1 MAKTIPVSQ
10 VVTVNPGVIGTG
22 GNPLALNGV
31 FVTSNAD
38 VPVGQLLQFYSAEA
52 VAEYFGINSQMAEIA
67 TKYFLAFDNSQQKP
81 QAIIFAAYA
90 AEAVGAWVRGSSLA
104 GMTLAQ
110 LQAITGPLG
119 VTIAG
124 KAYEIADVDLA
135 AVTSFTNAAAVLT
148 TALNADGAATFTWDA
163 AFNCFRLTVTSTGK
177 ESTISA
183 VTGDA
188 AVSLG
193 LAAGTVSQGA
203 DADTAATAMERIKA
217 LSLNWAT
224 FSIVEKVENLE
235 DFCVW
240 VNAQNR
246 RYLFIPWDDDPQA
259 LVAKSACLGN
269 SCRLMKWEAVLPVWN
284 NVNLAAM
291 IMGSF
296 GSVDWNAYNGRIDI
310 AFKSQSGLEPTCDN
324 LQDAETLLL
333 NGYTYY
339 GTYAANGENNNYNF
353 VYNGQLPGSSYG
365 FSDSYINQIF
375 LNSQLQLSI
384 ITGMLGVRSIP
395 YNDEGR
401 ALIRLWC
408 ADPINQALNNR
419 TIRTGVTVSQAQKAQ
434 IISSLGFDITTELET
449 QGYYLYIG
457 EATAQ
462 TRGTRQSPPISFF
475 YMDGGSIQ
483 QITINSIVVL

>member
-31 FVTSNAD
+31 FVTTNAE
-38 VPVGQLLQFYSAEA
+38 VPIGQLLQFYSAEA
-52 VAEYFGINSQMAEIA
+52 VAEYFCADSQMAEIA
-67 TKYFLAFDNSQQKP
+67 NKYFLSFDNSQQKP
-81 QAIIFAAYA
+81 QSILFARYA
-90 AEAVGAWVRGSSLA
+90 QQAVPAWLRGTPIKAMTITQLNAVSGDLSITINGKEYKSS
-104 GMTLAQ
+104 
-110 LQAITGPLG
+110 
-119 VTIAG
+119 
-124 KAYEIADVDLA
+124 EIALA
-135 AVTSFTNAAAVLT
+135 SATSFTNAAELLT
-148 TALNADGAATFTWDA
+148 TQLNLGDNASVTWDVLSST
-163 AFNCFRLTVTSTGK
+163 FRIQTSETGANTSI
-177 ESTISA
+177 ELA
-183 VTGDA
+183 EGNVADA
-188 AVSLG
+188 LG
-193 LAAGTVSQGA
+193 LSAGTASQGA
-203 DADTAATAMERIKA
+203 DADTANTAMERMKS

-224 FSIVEKVENLE
+224 FTIVEQGYNLD

-240 VNAQNR
+240 VNNQNR
-246 RYLFIPWDDDPQA
+246 RYLFIPWDNDPKA
-259 LVAKSACLGN
+259 LVANSACLGQ
-269 SCRLMKWEAVLPVWN
+269 SCSLMKWEAVLPVWD

-291 IMGSF
+291 VMGSF
-296 GSVDWNAYNGRIDI
+296 ASVDWNAFNGRIDI
-310 AFKSQSGLEPTCDN
+310 AFKSQSGLSPTCDN

-333 NGYTYY
+333 NGYSYY
-339 GTYAANGENNNYNF
+339 GTYAANGENNTYNF
-353 VYNGQLPGSSYG
+353 FYNGQLPGSQYG

-384 ITGMLGVRSIP
+384 INGMMGVRSIP
-395 YNDEGR
+395 YNDEGK

-408 ADPINQALNNR
+408 ADPINQALNNG

-434 IISSLGFDITTELET
+434 IISSLRFDITTELET